1 MLMPR
6 DYKAEYAKFHS
17 STASKRD
24 RASRNKVRRAA
35 ERKGI
40 VRKGDGR
47 DIDHVNGNPRDNR
60 RSNLRVTSRSRNRSK
75 R

>member
-1 MLMPR
+1 MPR

-17 STASKRD
+17 STASKKD
-24 RASRNKVRRAA
+24 RASRNRVRRAA

-60 RSNLRVTSRSRNRSK
+60 RSNLRVTSRSHNRSRK
-75 R
+75 

>member
-1 MLMPR
+1 MPR
-6 DYKAEYAKFHS
+6 DYRREYAKFHS
-17 STASKRD
+17 STESKRD
-24 RASRNKVRRAA
+24 RASRNRVRRAA

-60 RSNLRVTSRSRNRSK
+60 RSNLRVTSRSHNRSK
-75 R
+75 K

>member
-1 MLMPR
+1 MPR

-24 RASRNKVRRAA
+24 RASRNKARRVA
-35 ERKGI
+35 ERAGR
-40 VRKGDGR
+40 VRKGDGN

-60 RSNLRVTSRSRNRSK
+60 RSNLRVVGKSANRARK
-75 R
+75 

>member
-1 MLMPR
+1 MPR

-17 STASKRD
+17 STESKRD
-24 RASRNKVRRAA
+24 RASRNRVRRAA

-60 RSNLRVTSRSRNRSK
+60 RSNLRVTSRSHNRSK
-75 R
+75 K

>member
-1 MLMPR
+1 MPR

-17 STASKRD
+17 STASKKD

-35 ERKGI
+35 ERDGL
-40 VRKGDGR
+40 VRKGDGK
-47 DIDHVNGNPRDNR
+47 DIDHKNGNPRDNR
-60 RSNLRVTSRSRNRSK
+60 RSNLRVTSRSANRAK

>member
-1 MLMPR
+1 MPR

-17 STASKRD
+17 STASKKD
-24 RASRNKVRRAA
+24 RASRNRVRRAA

-60 RSNLRVTSRSRNRSK
+60 RSNLRVTSRSHNRSK
-75 R
+75 K

>member
-1 MLMPR
+1 MPR

-60 RSNLRVTSRSRNRSK
+60 SSNLRVTSRSHNRSK

>member
-1 MLMPR
+1 MPR

-17 STASKRD
+17 STESKRD

-60 RSNLRVTSRSRNRSK
+60 RSNLRVTSRSHNRSK
-75 R
+75 K